1 MGDVVRPREMD
12 AEQVAERIREDARRG
27 RQPLHALPT
36 DLQAAADIAFLE
48 SAHDVYHADVA
59 SPRRLFGAFAE
70 VAKRTVRRL
79 LAPVLGR
86 QVDLNAANARI
97 ARHTAEEIAAL
108 ADRQEELLARLD
120 AQAEELRALRA
131 ALDAAR
137 REHP

>member
-1 MGDVVRPREMD
+1 MGDVVRAREMD

-27 RQPLHALPT
+27 RQPLRALPT

-59 SPRRLFGAFAE
+59 SPRRLVGGLAAL
-70 VAKRTVRRL
+70 AKRTVRRL

-86 QVDLNAANARI
+86 QVELNATNARV

-108 ADRQEELLARLD
+108 
-120 AQAEELRALRA
+120 
-131 ALDAAR
+131 
-137 REHP
+137 